1 LGLANLF
8 PEDLSADVAEVT
20 VLVLWVE
27 TLEDVPS
34 VDDSLNALGNTQLN
48 TDCPEIRHNS
58 MS

>member
-1 LGLANLF
+1 M
-8 PEDLSADVAEVT
+8 AEVT

-27 TLEDVPS
+27 TLKDVPS